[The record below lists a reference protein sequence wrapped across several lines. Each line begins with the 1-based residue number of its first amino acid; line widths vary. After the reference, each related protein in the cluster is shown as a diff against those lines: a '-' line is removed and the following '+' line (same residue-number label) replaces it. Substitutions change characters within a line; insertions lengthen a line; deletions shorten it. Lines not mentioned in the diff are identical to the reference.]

1 MMSLLGMVVKS
12 KKDMRLCLSSN
23 VTLELTQC
31 CHLAQ
36 CAGFIEVVCKG
47 QEAFYTSQASCIFIN
62 SIININTERQMKGEA
77 EKETSER
84 LGT

>member
-1 MMSLLGMVVKS
+1 MMSFLEMLVKS
-12 KKDMRLCLSSN
+12 KKEMRLYLSSN

-36 CAGFIEVVCKG
+36 CAGFIEVVSKG
-47 QEAFYTSQASCIFIN
+47 QEVFYTSQASCIFIN

-77 EKETSER
+77 ENVTSER
-84 LGT
+84 VET

>member
-1 MMSLLGMVVKS
+1 MMSLLEMLVKS
-12 KKDMRLCLSSN
+12 KKEMRLYLSSN

-36 CAGFIEVVCKG
+36 CAGFIEVVSKG
-47 QEAFYTSQASCIFIN
+47 QEAFYTSQALCIFIN

-77 EKETSER
+77 EKVTSER
-84 LGT
+84 VGT

>member
-1 MMSLLGMVVKS
+1 MSFFDFTSISRKE
-12 KKDMRLCLSSN
+12 MRLYLSSN

-36 CAGFIEVVCKG
+36 CAGFIEVVSKG

-77 EKETSER
+77 EIVTNER
-84 LGT
+84 VGT